1 MRISFKE
8 TYSQAFQAIKQN
20 KLRSLLASLGV
31 VIGISFVILMGWVIT
46 GLDKVLDDTINL
58 LGSDII
64 YVDKWNWSGG
74 KNWKLVMQ
82 RKPITLEQATQLCE
96 KVQLAELAVVNARK
110 WGGVYV
116 KYNNDVVE
124 GISIFGTQSEYSFFP
139 SASIETGRFFSKAED
154 NFGANV
160 AVIGWGVNKALF
172 PNGDAIGKE
181 IKINGYKFTIIG
193 VLKTQ
198 ATIIMDF
205 LDNQIMIPMKRFL
218 AIFGKGNRSFTVNL
232 KAGSIDNL
240 DNVRSEARGI
250 MRQIRNLHPSDEDDF
265 ALNETQAFK
274 NDENIKNLRL
284 WVWGIGLGMTVLSFI
299 VGTIGI
305 INIMFVSVTERTKE
319 IGIRKAVGAKN
330 RDILIQILFES
341 STLCFT
347 GALIA
352 FLICSGFVFV
362 VATALPQFI
371 PQISF
376 LTPYIPFNLL
386 IIASIVSV
394 IVGIFAGLIPAI
406 RASNLNP
413 VDALRYEN

>member
-139 SASIETGRFFSKAED
+139 SASIEAGRFFSKAED

-330 RDILIQILFES
+330 RDILMQILFES